1 MPVVWPHPVAVTTL
15 ARVTRRLRLLPLA
28 APLALFVFLGA
39 ALAVPTVADARGKA
53 QVEWKDV
60 DAPSGPDEARLER
73 TLRKLLVKASKKASF
88 GDISGKVKVSARV
101 TELAWEDKGDVV
113 RLSCTVVGRI
123 EGGPS
128 AKSRISFGGA
138 PAQRAALEKQVL
150 EMVANGVVTRLAEIS
165 KSREAKAKKE
175 AEKRKAA
182 DEEERRAEREGD
194 SESED

>member
-1 MPVVWPHPVAVTTL
+1 M
-15 ARVTRRLRLLPLA
+15 TRSLRPLVLSLLIA
-28 APLALFVFLGA
+28 ASL
-39 ALAVPTVADARGKA
+39 LAVPTVAAARGRT
-53 QVEWKDV
+53 QVEWANV

-73 TLRKLLVKASKKASF
+73 ALRKLLVKASKKASF
-88 GDISGKVKVSARV
+88 GDRGGKVKVSARV

-150 EMVANGVVTRLAEIS
+150 EMVANGVVTRLAEIA
-165 KSREAKAKKE
+165 KSREARAHAE
-175 AEKRKAA
+175 AERRKAA
-182 DEEERRAEREGD
+182 DAEEKAAAREG
-194 SESED
+194 EAED